1 MALNWNIE
9 RCDNWNQLIDDD
21 NWGITNA
28 LIWTTMIVGLNG
40 ITKSNV
46 DEFFA
51 RVDTVQKATGEL
63 VNRPNEEGNW
73 QPYLMTHADIV
84 RRIGLGTNADTLTK
98 GEFFKHVKKI
108 STLSDNKIKSLYFA
122 ALDSVTNQEVN
133 A

>member
-1 MALNWNIE
+1 MGKHYERDSNMALNWNIE

-108 STLSDNKIKSLYFA
+108 RTLS
-122 ALDSVTNQEVN
+122 
-133 A
+133 